1 MVKLPL
7 TLADLTMGRRARI
20 RDIESSSPLGR
31 RLLDLGFVPGT
42 SVVAVRRAPFG
53 DPIAVMVRGSLYGLR
68 HNEARLIHLEESDL
82 E

>member
-1 MVKLPL
+1 MVKMPV
-7 TLADLTMGRRARI
+7 TLADLNLGQRARI

-42 SVVAVRRAPFG
+42 SVVAIRRAPFG
-53 DPIAVMVRGSLYGLR
+53 DPIAVMIRGSLYGLR
-68 HNEARLIHLEESDL
+68 QNEARLVHIEETGH

>member
-7 TLADLTMGRRARI
+7 TLADVPLGKRARI
-20 RDIESSSPLGR
+20 RDIESGSPLGR

-42 SVVAVRRAPFG
+42 SVVAIRRAPFG

-68 HNEARLIHLEESDL
+68 HNEARLIQLEDSDH